1 MSRSKNKNP
10 GRAQKH
16 WFLKASSGNLR
27 CRWPDS
33 NRHGVNRLILSQ
45 VRLPIP
51 PQRLNA
57 VFAKTTYDYTIKKY
71 AMQQLFFYQFLP
83 DIKAVERGKIVRRCL
98 RSPDHLYAAVLFQK

>member
-51 PQRLNA
+51 PQRLKNTEEEE
-57 VFAKTTYDYTIKKY
+57 FSFSSERIIYYHIYRYFSTLFTY
-71 AMQQLFFYQFLP
+71 
-83 DIKAVERGKIVRRCL
+83 
-98 RSPDHLYAAVLFQK
+98 